1 MPRCFPPHESCT
13 TLSTQLRWN
22 DEGACCQEM
31 CVFTDCDPDH
41 TDGTVMEQPDEYQYD
56 DAEEGAEGESA
67 DACTTNADCC
77 NADDTCM
84 PPRGSTVK
92 LCVGPTDGIGKT
104 KSQGCNPDDDKP
116 FITTTTT
123 TAAAAATAA
132 ATAPPT
138 AAAATTVPPPT
149 TPVGC
154 SDDPSVCG
162 KGMFCLSCVEA
173 GRAGSLATSECMP
186 RVDLGGAC
194 SSGYG
199 LTQCI
204 GFQCRYGYR
213 CQDYSTPSSAPFQI
227 ADHPAV
233 CCPRVDTMDCGA
245 GSKQLVDATGCLTSV
260 CELIETTAT
269 TDAAGGSN
277 GSAATLDVQGV
288 QATTTNP
295 PTKTNAGSPLFADA
309 GSAALTP
316 SSNAA
321 GLEIGAPCFVAD
333 TFCPIASC
341 SVPDGMACVKI
352 EGAKTV
358 RDMSMA
364 GMGNMCCPQRCVF
377 DCSGRGT
384 AGGGGSMVGA
394 SAGGSGGGGGGGGGM
409 ASGAAATVVVV
420 VLTLIGVIGFGSY
433 FAVLRH
439 RKRWHHDQQ
448 QDPQRPLSKPG
459 STKITIIGPDGIM
472 YDPAAHA
479 ELFLPPSVASGG
491 VQCQPPRY
499 DSGGGGGGGAATVYG
514 NGSVVDQPRNP
525 RAGHPQPTPSPG
537 EQQRLTLDLQ
547 ASGDA
552 LLSVV

>member
-104 KSQGCNPDDDKP
+104 KSQ
-116 FITTTTT
+116 
-123 TAAAAATAA
+123 
-132 ATAPPT
+132 
-138 AAAATTVPPPT
+138 
-149 TPVGC
+149 
-154 SDDPSVCG
+154 
-162 KGMFCLSCVEA
+162 GMFCLSCVEA

-277 GSAATLDVQGV
+277 GGAATLDVQGV

-341 SVPDGMACVKI
+341 SVPDGKACVEI

-394 SAGGSGGGGGGGGGM
+394 SAGGGGGGGGGM